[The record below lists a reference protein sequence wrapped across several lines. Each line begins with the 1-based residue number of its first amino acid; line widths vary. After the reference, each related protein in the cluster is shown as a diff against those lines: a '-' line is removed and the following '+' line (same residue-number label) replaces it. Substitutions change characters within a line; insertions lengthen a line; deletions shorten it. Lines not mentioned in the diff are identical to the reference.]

1 MNTSTRRG
9 GARALLSAWLLALV
23 VFGCGPKAP
32 PVVPTTPPRTA
43 ATAPAAPTPT
53 PAPTAP
59 RPAATASS
67 PAASASVPAAEER
80 PTPVGQLRAELDT
93 LFGAAAFDRMLWG
106 VEVQS
111 LATGELLYAL
121 NPTKLVMP
129 ASNMKVV
136 TLAAAAERLG
146 WGYTFETR
154 LLAAGQVERGVLQG
168 DLVIVGTGDPT
179 INGRSGNATVVFEDW
194 AARLRDAGITAIQG
208 RVVADDRS
216 FDAETLGAGWSWDY
230 LVYGYAAPV
239 TALQF
244 NENVAEVLVRPGLA
258 LGSPAS
264 VSVRQEGT
272 GLSVVNHVTTSP
284 AGERPAIELRRM
296 AGSDRVEASGTIP
309 LGSQETARTIA
320 VDDPAR
326 FFAQAFR
333 AVLVNRGIRVRDEG
347 VAIRSLDTVPDLSS
361 ATVLLTRQ
369 SPPLSEIA
377 KVLMKVSQN
386 LYAETLIKTLGL
398 QSGEGSTEAGDKVV
412 REVLDS
418 WGVEP
423 GSYLLV
429 DGSGLSRYNYL
440 TADTLVRILR
450 HIYLDPRHRG
460 PFIEALPVGGVSGT
474 EGGTL
479 ARRFAGTRAA
489 GNVHAKTGSIAN
501 VRALSGFVQ
510 TVDGEPLVFSIIA
523 NNFTQ
528 PQAAID
534 ATTDLAVERLANFTR
549 KPTTH

>member
-1 MNTSTRRG
+1 
-9 GARALLSAWLLALV
+9 
-23 VFGCGPKAP
+23 
-32 PVVPTTPPRTA
+32 
-43 ATAPAAPTPT
+43 
-53 PAPTAP
+53 
-59 RPAATASS
+59 
-67 PAASASVPAAEER
+67 
-80 PTPVGQLRAELDT
+80 
-93 LFGAAAFDRMLWG
+93 MLWG
-106 VEVQS
+106 IEVQS
-111 LATGELLYAL
+111 LATGEVLYAL

-146 WGYTFETR
+146 WDYTFETR
-154 LLAAGQVERGVLQG
+154 LLAAGPVERGVLKG
-168 DLVIVGTGDPT
+168 DLVIVGSGDPT
-179 INGRSGNATVVFEDW
+179 INGRAGSATAVFEDW
-194 AARLRDAGITAIQG
+194 AARLHDAGITTIEG
-208 RVVADDRS
+208 GVVADDRS

-244 NENVAEVLVRPGLA
+244 NENVAEILVRPGPA
-258 LGSPAS
+258 VGAPAS
-264 VSVRQEGT
+264 VSIREEGT
-272 GLSVVNHVTTSP
+272 GLSVVNDVTTSP
-284 AGERPAIELRRM
+284 AGERPALELRRM
-296 AGSDRVEASGTIP
+296 AGSDRVDASGTIP
-309 LGSQETARTIA
+309 LGSPETARTVA
-320 VDDPAR
+320 VDNPAR

-333 AVLVNRGIRVRDEG
+333 AVLVKSGIRVRDAG
-347 VAIRSLDTVPDLSS
+347 VAIRTLDTVPDLSS
-361 ATVLLTRQ
+361 ATVLVTRR
-369 SPPLSEIA
+369 SAPLSEIA

-398 QSGEGSTEAGDKVV
+398 QSGEGSIEAGDQVV
-412 REVLDS
+412 HEVLDS

-440 TADTLVRILR
+440 TADTLVRVLR

-460 PFIEALPVGGVSGT
+460 PFIEALPAGGVSGA

-479 ARRFAGTRAA
+479 ARRFVGTRAA

-501 VRALSGFVQ
+501 VRALSGFLQ
-510 TVDGEPLVFSIIA
+510 TTDGEPLVFSIIA

-528 PQAAID
+528 PQATVD